1 MSDWNKAA
9 SPVEGIKGLTDG
21 NTAGP
26 TERTSLLE
34 MILSTEILKETGHQ
48 LAAKVHCQFS

>member
-21 NTAGP
+21 NTAGL
-26 TERTSLLE
+26 TVRTSPLE
-34 MILSTEILKETGHQ
+34 MILSTEILKETGH
-48 LAAKVHCQFS
+48 